1 MKVRGYLFIEL
12 IMIMGIFSIIIFPL
26 VMLMNKNIN
35 YITIIRNE
43 YETEKFIGNLENI
56 FIKLLKNPEN
66 QKKKYNLIQ
75 DEEGNFI
82 LKNDFGKEITK
93 LRNIRINSDI
103 KISLNKE
110 KIFLEEDNLKKEFT
124 KIFILEIKLENKI
137 VKKVLLP

>member
-66 QKKKYNLIQ
+66 QNKKYNLIQ
-75 DEEGNFI
+75 DDEGNFI